1 MRFSKATMRKS
12 TDTAWWQ
19 SFALSILEPQSG
31 LYRADYLYD
40 RLSEE
45 LATADGNG
53 SRFCLLLVERNGGD
67 GSRLTKAGVQSVA
80 HALFVSA
87 RALDV
92 PARLGPRRFAL
103 LLPDVSG
110 DQARRIGTTI
120 RLDLLLEDGS
130 DRDEWEVSCLEYPA
144 HRSALEQL
152 RHGDGMRRR
161 PRAA

>member
-1 MRFSKATMRKS
+1 MRFSKTTVDTS
-12 TDTAWWQ
+12 TDRAWWQ
-19 SFALSILEPQSG
+19 DFALSILEPQSG
-31 LYRADYLYD
+31 LYRAEYLYE

-53 SRFCLLLVERNGGD
+53 SRFCLLLVERTGGNGP
-67 GSRLTKAGVQSVA
+67 RLTKAGVQSVA

-87 RALDV
+87 RSLDV

-110 DQARRIGTTI
+110 EQAKRLGTSI
-120 RLDLLLEDGS
+120 RLDLLLEDS
-130 DRDEWEVSCLEYPA
+130 DNRDEWEVSCLEYPT
-144 HRSALEQL
+144 HRSSLEQM
-152 RHGDGMRRR
+152 RHGDAARRR

>member
-1 MRFSKATMRKS
+1 MRTEPNR
-12 TDTAWWQ
+12 AWWQ

-31 LYRADYLYD
+31 LYRAEYLYE

-53 SRFCLLLVERNGGD
+53 SRFCLLLVERIGGD
-67 GSRLTKAGVQSVA
+67 GSRLTRAGVQSVA
-80 HALFVSA
+80 HTLFVSA
-87 RALDV
+87 RSFDV

-110 DQARRIGTTI
+110 EQAKRIGTSI
-120 RLDLLLEDGS
+120 RLDLLLEDGG

-144 HRSALEQL
+144 HRSSLEQL
-152 RHGDGMRRR
+152 RHGDGMKRR